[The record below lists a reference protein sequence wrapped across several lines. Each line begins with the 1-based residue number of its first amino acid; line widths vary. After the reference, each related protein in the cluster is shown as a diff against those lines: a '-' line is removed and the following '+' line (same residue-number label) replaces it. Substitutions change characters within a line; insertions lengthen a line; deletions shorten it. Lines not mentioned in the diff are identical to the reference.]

1 MIYTITNNQITIKVD
16 ALGAELKSLLDVT
29 TGTEYMWEG
38 NPRYWKRTS
47 PVLFPL
53 VGSLKNGKYTH
64 DDKEYFMSQH
74 GFARDM
80 EFEFTRCEKNEIWF
94 SLLYNE
100 ETLTKYP
107 FRFKLE
113 IGYQLDGR
121 MVKVC
126 WRVKN
131 LDGEKMYFSI
141 GGHPAFRCP
150 LKFDEKRSDYFI
162 KFEGA
167 DKVKSHRIV
176 EAGLVGNVY
185 DEYMLD
191 EGVLAITDDLF
202 DKDAL
207 IIEESGINSVQLLDE
222 RKKPYLTVRFDAP
235 LFGVWSP
242 VKKDVEAPAP
252 FVCIEPWYG
261 RCDAIDFE
269 GSIASR
275 KWSNVLEGNECFE
288 ANYVIEI

>member
-16 ALGAELKSLLDVT
+16 SFGAELKSLVNVEN
-29 TGTEYMWEG
+29 GMEYMWEG
-38 NPRYWKRTS
+38 NPTYWKRTS

-53 VGSLKNGKYTH
+53 VGSLKNGKYTYEG
-64 DDKEYFMSQH
+64 KEYAMSQH

-80 EFEFTRCEKNEIWF
+80 EFELESCNENEIWF

-100 ETLTKYP
+100 ETLSKYP

-113 IGYQLDGR
+113 IGYQLDAKSVR
-121 MVKVC
+121 VLWKVT
-126 WRVKN
+126 N
-131 LDGEKMYFSI
+131 LDDKKMYFSI

-150 LKFDEKRSDYFI
+150 HESNRKRSDYFV

-167 DKVKSHRIV
+167 DTIKSHRIV

-185 DEYMLD
+185 DEYLLD
-191 EGVLAITDDLF
+191 EGVIQVADDLF

-207 IIEESGINSVQLLDE
+207 IIEESGIKCVQLLDAE
-222 RKKPYLTVRFDAP
+222 RRAYLTVRFDAP

-242 VKKDVEAPAP
+242 VKEDINESAP

-261 RCDAIDFE
+261 RCDGVDFDKSLDE
-269 GSIASR
+269 R
-275 KWSNVLEGNECFE
+275 EWGNTLNGKEIFKAE
-288 ANYVIEI
+288 YVIEI